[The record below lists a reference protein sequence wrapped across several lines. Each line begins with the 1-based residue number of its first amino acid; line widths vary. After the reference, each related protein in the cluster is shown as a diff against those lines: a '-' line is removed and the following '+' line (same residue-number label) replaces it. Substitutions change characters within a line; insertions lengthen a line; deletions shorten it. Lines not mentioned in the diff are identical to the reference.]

1 MMRLPVC
8 ARRVWCRPADPCS
21 VFASV
26 CLSNGPLKSMYY
38 DPRSQKHGLRH
49 SPVTALVVPRPIG
62 WISTISPQGIVNL
75 APYSFFNLVS
85 GYPPWVIFASAPRKH
100 SQVNA
105 EATGEFV
112 FNLATWDLREQMNA
126 SSADYPPGV
135 SEPEAVGLEMVP
147 SRAVKPPRVKRSP
160 VAIECKY
167 FKTVELIGSDG
178 RANRSSIVI
187 GEVVGIYID
196 DAVIVEGMIDITR
209 MRPIA
214 RLGYMDYCAV
224 DEFFTM
230 PRPGETDPRADAE
243 TAAVAPKGVD

>member
-1 MMRLPVC
+1 
-8 ARRVWCRPADPCS
+8 
-21 VFASV
+21 
-26 CLSNGPLKSMYY
+26 MYY
-38 DPRSQKHGLRH
+38 DPRREKHGLRH

-62 WISTISPQGIVNL
+62 WISTISPAGIVNL
-75 APYSFFNLVS
+75 APYSFFNLIS

-100 SQVNA
+100 SQMNA
-105 EATGEFV
+105 EASGEFV

-126 SSADYPPGV
+126 SSAEFPDGI
-135 SEPEAVGLEMVP
+135 SEPETVGLKMMP
-147 SRAVKPPRVKRSP
+147 SRAVKPPRVAASP

-167 FKTVELIGSDG
+167 YKTVELIGSDG
-178 RANRSSIVI
+178 KANRSSLVI

-196 DAVIVEGMIDITR
+196 DAVIVDGMVDITR

-214 RLGYMDYCAV
+214 RLGYMDYCVV

-230 PRPGETDPRADAE
+230 PRPGEIDPHADVE

>member
-1 MMRLPVC
+1 
-8 ARRVWCRPADPCS
+8 
-21 VFASV
+21 
-26 CLSNGPLKSMYY
+26 MYY

>member
-1 MMRLPVC
+1 
-8 ARRVWCRPADPCS
+8 
-21 VFASV
+21 
-26 CLSNGPLKSMYY
+26 MYY

-178 RANRSSIVI
+178 RTNRSSIVI